1 MAFHMALYAHR
12 CDLIE
17 HGKSKIL
24 MWVTATGRGGH
35 NNCMELCCHCVHF
48 QTSRRTCNSCC
59 LHIDTNIVG
68 WKRNLSLLRN
78 HRRENIHDKAQR
90 NQIVGWVHCVTFSCV
105 LLRLDEQWRHKQG
118 IFSRRTQRTMPVNMG
133 CECVCLRIL
142 STYVHIYQY
151 TVLANSNQRSIFL
164 KKFLDSRP
172 NSLT

>member
-1 MAFHMALYAHR
+1 MGKAKFLCGSRQQDEVGTTTAWNCAATVFISRLAGAHVTLVAYTSIQTLWVGKGICR
-12 CDLIE
+12 CCA
-17 HGKSKIL
+17 K
-24 MWVTATGRGGH
+24 
-35 NNCMELCCHCVHF
+35 
-48 QTSRRTCNSCC
+48 
-59 LHIDTNIVG
+59 
-68 WKRNLSLLRN
+68 
-78 HRRENIHDKAQR
+78 RENIHDKAQR